1 MGWIYKNSG
10 QPTIC
15 KGGEGASGN
24 GVCRT
29 MNKKGRYFLG
39 KKEWQWHHQLLHR
52 VTPTLVTPLQ
62 THNDTVMHNYLRI
75 LSFCYFIEGGGVG
88 HANIV
93 QYDSCCYSNIRMNV
107 SFPSQSKIPVIRRDH
122 WRLCISPRCTPS
134 LPLTGSVYVHGGR
147 DHLAQVVAAG
157 WTTNYLRHHLP
168 SCSSSSSSMNKL
180 RRSTCVRRAG
190 PVIRL

>member
-1 MGWIYKNSG
+1 MTKRSLLFRQNKSDID
-10 QPTIC
+10 TI
-15 KGGEGASGN
+15 S
-24 GVCRT
+24 
-29 MNKKGRYFLG
+29 LP
-39 KKEWQWHHQLLHR
+39 HQVR
-52 VTPTLVTPLQ
+52 PTLVTPLQ
-62 THNDTVMHNYLRI
+62 THNDTRI
-75 LSFCYFIEGGGVG
+75 LSFCRFIGG

-93 QYDSCCYSNIRMNV
+93 QYESCCYSNIRMNV